1 MHMSAKRLL
10 KRIVAVTVMTVC
22 FFILMAVMRAEA
34 MPIKPDVRK
43 VLEQEQPNAAPTQFA
58 PARAGWDGPET
69 ARSTQGF
76 NSTYNQLGPAGT
88 ARAVR
93 NSLLAAALP
102 DYRALAAIAL
112 IILLLRRMRKA
123 RREAELAAAA
133 TPALAVNI
141 TDARQQPVVKA
152 DKIDRV
158 A

>member
-1 MHMSAKRLL
+1 MSAKRLL
-10 KRIVAVTVMTVC
+10 KRIVAVMVMTVC

-43 VLEQEQPNAAPTQFA
+43 VLEQPNPAPTQFA
-58 PARAGWDGPET
+58 PARAGWNGPET

-76 NSTYNQLGPAGT
+76 NSTYNQFGPTGT

-93 NSLLAAALP
+93 SSLMAAALP

-123 RREAELAAAA
+123 RRKAELAAAA

-141 TDARQQPVVKA
+141 DAHHPVVEP
-152 DKIDRV
+152 DKIDR
-158 A
+158 AA